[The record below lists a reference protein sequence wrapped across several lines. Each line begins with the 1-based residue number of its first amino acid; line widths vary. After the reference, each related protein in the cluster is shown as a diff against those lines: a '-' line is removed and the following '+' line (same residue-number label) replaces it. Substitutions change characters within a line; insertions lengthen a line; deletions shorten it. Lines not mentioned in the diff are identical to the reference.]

1 MSIDLQPYAQ
11 LLVCPACRSKL
22 VVDGR
27 SFLCRKES
35 CRLRYEVKDDIPV
48 MLSDEANPVASEEW
62 AAIIQRVIATNA

>member
-27 SFLCRKES
+27 SFLCRSES
-35 CRLRYEVKDDIPV
+35 CRLRYDVKDDIPV
-48 MLSDEANPVASEEW
+48 MLSDEAKTVASEEW
-62 AAIIQRVIATNA
+62 AAIVQRAIATNA

>member
-22 VVDGR
+22 AVDGQSFVCR
-27 SFLCRKES
+27 SES

-48 MLSDEANPVASEEW
+48 MLADEARAVPQDEW
-62 AAIIQRVIATNA
+62 STLMKQTGVSS